1 MKLKYQRLQK
11 RIHPSPAAKTVT
23 MDYADQTVT
32 ELKVALDGLGIK
44 YAANAK
50 KAELIAL
57 LGG

>member
-1 MKLKYQRLQK
+1 
-11 RIHPSPAAKTVT
+11 